1 MDIIQ
6 ADSQLALGNSLS
18 QLRGNVKE
26 KIKNMR
32 EMILTDIAF
41 LEAALDD
48 PEHLSLDNFSETI
61 YSHTD
66 ILKKEISHL
75 IKNGENGR
83 IIKEGIK
90 TVIVGKPNVGKSSFM
105 NCILREERAIVTDIP
120 GTTRDT
126 LEEELQIGS
135 TVLRLIDTAGIHST
149 DDIVENIGIE
159 KAEKSIEEADLVLCI
174 LDASLSLAEEDIR
187 ILEKCKDK
195 AGIILLNKSDLKS
208 AITELEL
215 KKYEPLIQSKKILQF
230 SAVTGEG
237 LENLEQEIQNMI
249 FKDTIDYNREIY
261 ITNLRQKQALL
272 DTQDSLQRVFESIE
286 LGMPEDLYSIDLTDA
301 YESLGKIIGETVEED
316 IIDKIFKDF
325 CMGK

>member
-1 MDIIQ
+1 
-6 ADSQLALGNSLS
+6 
-18 QLRGNVKE
+18 
-26 KIKNMR
+26 
-32 EMILTDIAF
+32 
-41 LEAALDD
+41 
-48 PEHLSLDNFSETI
+48 
-61 YSHTD
+61 
-66 ILKKEISHL
+66 
-75 IKNGENGR
+75 
-83 IIKEGIK
+83 
-90 TVIVGKPNVGKSSFM
+90 M

-135 TVLRLIDTAGIHST
+135 TLLRLIDTAGIHST

-208 AITELEL
+208 AITEQEL